1 MSELHISLKAKD
13 VWISSQTTIDASWAS
28 KERFK
33 SRCLSLP
40 VARRLKVTGMVVHNL
55 IGHPSCDIYQEIHA
69 RSRET
74 LILLRSLSQNPVFEL
89 RKWYINQNKTR
100 VLSPL
105 PTTYVCFTISILHY
119 VIYSCLPFT
128 TTSPPHVSLCLLCH
142 YSIIRTKTNRYI
154 TPLLRS
160 RLGDISIHFPRQSNG
175 RNSGGV
181 WVFLMELFTWS
192 WSSLYD
198 FISTFPSPFFERLTS
213 PFNKVLKFVTSPP
226 RVKYLFY
233 LLYVGL
239 GSRVDNSII
248 WFLRLLLKCGFY
260 IRCEI

>member
-142 YSIIRTKTNRYI
+142 YSIIRTKTNRYTYSLTI
-154 TPLLRS
+154 Q
-160 RLGDISIHFPRQSNG
+160 G
-175 RNSGGV
+175 
-181 WVFLMELFTWS
+181 LF
-192 WSSLYD
+192 
-198 FISTFPSPFFERLTS
+198 
-213 PFNKVLKFVTSPP
+213 
-226 RVKYLFY
+226 
-233 LLYVGL
+233 LLYATSHHCGGNL
-239 GSRVDNSII
+239 GWSDIA
-248 WFLRLLLKCGFY
+248 RLSYLVETIL
-260 IRCEI
+260 